1 MLRAVAREDRW
12 IEVLVP
18 PKEGGKGNT
27 GFVLAAHVEH
37 IAGTP
42 DIPVRQPR
50 PVESMWDASGDP
62 RAPPR
67 GPAPKP
73 PTVGV
78 RGFGVGSYT
87 LFQAEDSFDA
97 IFGSAWQPFY
107 GGGGQVVLFD
117 RLFVEGAFEQFK
129 KTGQR
134 VVVSDGEVFPL
145 GIEDRV
151 TINPITVT
159 AGYRFRSNAMLV
171 SYAGGGVGSYRLRET
186 SEFADPSE
194 NVDERH
200 TSYHALGGVEV
211 GVSKW
216 VFTAFEVQYTS
227 VPDALGIPG
236 VSGEFGETNLGG
248 LSLRVSCWSDDRNSL
263 QAPLLQATSLARGKC
278 VLRLVPLQR
287 AAQAFFERDDR
298 LVAQNLARPG
308 DVRLGVAH
316 VPCPRGRVLR
326 LHGAAQHRRHRRAQ
340 LVDAD
345 PAADGDVD
353 DLATRPRRR
362 AGAQDAV
369 DHVRDVG
376 EIPGLPAVALDGRAR
391 VPRASASQTAKSL
404 PSTATRGPGAGRRR

>member
-1 MLRAVAREDRW
+1 MTRGYGQSAVLVLSLAFGVVPPVDAQERTPPGGAAAGEVRVVKDQTTIWSRNPSSVLAVVKAGTVLRAVAREDRW

-18 PKEGGKGNT
+18 PQEGGKGNT

-42 DIPVRQPR
+42 DVPVRQPR
-50 PVESMWDASGDP
+50 PVESMWDESGDP
-62 RAPPR
+62 RAPG

-248 LSLRVSCWSDDRNSL
+248 LSLRVK
-263 QAPLLQATSLARGKC
+263 LL
-278 VLRLVPLQR
+278 V
-287 AAQAFFERDDR
+287 
-298 LVAQNLARPG
+298 
-308 DVRLGVAH
+308 
-316 VPCPRGRVLR
+316 GR
-326 LHGAAQHRRHRRAQ
+326 
-340 LVDAD
+340 
-345 PAADGDVD
+345 
-353 DLATRPRRR
+353 
-362 AGAQDAV
+362 
-369 DHVRDVG
+369 
-376 EIPGLPAVALDGRAR
+376 
-391 VPRASASQTAKSL
+391 
-404 PSTATRGPGAGRRR
+404 